1 MFLKKY
7 DIILNIKRK
16 IIKLSWRKNKMI
28 KFTLFTLVVLLGTAV
43 AYALSLKG
51 SEELSNMIMGLGLTS
66 YIGGL
71 ALIKLNQFIRS

>member
-1 MFLKKY
+1 
-7 DIILNIKRK
+7 
-16 IIKLSWRKNKMI
+16 MI
-28 KFTLFTLVVLLGTAV
+28 KFTLFTLVILLGTAV

-66 YIGGL
+66 YICGL